1 MAGTNSAGI
10 GFEMDAN
17 DMTLYHGSSVIV
29 ETPELRR
36 SVRALDFGRG
46 FYTATNEDQAAQFA
60 RKIYERKIREGAEN
74 PGCFVSSYRI
84 DYDTMQKQLSI
95 LMFDMPNEE
104 WLDFVMANRSG
115 KYTGKN
121 YDIIY
126 GPVANDTVYRT
137 LVAYETGIYTKKQI
151 IEQLAVRKLFNQM
164 TFTSEKSLSFLHF
177 TSYREAAP
185 WKN

>member
-1 MAGTNSAGI
+1 
-10 GFEMDAN
+10 
-17 DMTLYHGSSVIV
+17 MTLYHSSSVIV
-29 ETPELRR
+29 ETPELRY

-46 FYTATNEDQAAQFA
+46 FYTTTNEGQAVQFA
-60 RKIYERKIREGAEN
+60 RKVYERKIREGAGN

-84 DYDTMQKQLSI
+84 DYDAIQRKLSI
-95 LMFDMPNEE
+95 LKFDMPNEE
-104 WLDFVMANRSG
+104 WLNFVMANRAENH
-115 KYTGKN
+115 TEKN

-126 GPVANDTVYRT
+126 GPVANDTVYRA
-137 LVAYETGIYTKKQI
+137 LVGYETGLYTKKQT

-164 TFTSEKSLSFLHF
+164 TFTTEKSLSFLHF